1 LNQENSEQTKSMSTH
16 IIFRAYRYQLLPLDR
31 NETKDLYHDLSSE
44 QIIANKNQ
52 FFSDAL
58 VQLPKVSHKR
68 VDINMSISEV
78 VQDFFKIQLAPSR
91 PLTRETHESKL
102 EKVENWPHIEAY
114 ILNHPDDQFLIIQ
127 DRASA
132 FANTD
137 TVANIILR
145 GTRGALDKIGLS
157 LHIEPLF
164 DEAYF
169 WSLVN
174 QYSNRITWVEFDFIT
189 PNMAN
194 ISKALETTLKNLGK
208 QTNAAREKLALS
220 SDPTSSLDISQKN
233 PTILGLVEY
242 TSKGA
247 GDIKLKIKGI
257 RKRFQTSNSKRE
269 VHLSGIEIT
278 ANANEIA
285 EIIREALR

>member
-1 LNQENSEQTKSMSTH
+1 MSTH
-16 IIFRAYRYQLLPLDR
+16 TIFRAYRYQLLPLDR
-31 NETKDLYHDLSSE
+31 NETKDLYNDRSSSE
-44 QIIANKNQ
+44 IIANKNRY
-52 FFSDAL
+52 FAEAL
-58 VQLPKVSHKR
+58 AQLPKVNHKR
-68 VDINMSISEV
+68 GDMNMSINEATE
-78 VQDFFKIQLAPSR
+78 DFFKIQLAPSR
-91 PLTRETHESKL
+91 PLTRETHDSKL

-114 ILNHPDDQFLIIQ
+114 ILNSPDDQLLIIQ

-145 GTRGALDKIGLS
+145 GTRGTLEKIGLS

-169 WSLVN
+169 WGLVK
-174 QYSNRITWVEFDFIT
+174 QYSNKITKVEFDFVT

-194 ISKALETTLKNLGK
+194 ISKTLDSTLKNLGK
-208 QTNAAREKLALS
+208 QTNAAREQLAIS
-220 SDPTSSLDISQKN
+220 SDPTSSLDISPEN
-233 PTILGLVEY
+233 PMIQGLVGY

-257 RKRFQTSNSKRE
+257 RKSFQTSNFKKE
-269 VHLSGIEIT
+269 VHLSGVEIT
-278 ANANEIA
+278 AGANEIA
-285 EIIREALR
+285 AIIREALR